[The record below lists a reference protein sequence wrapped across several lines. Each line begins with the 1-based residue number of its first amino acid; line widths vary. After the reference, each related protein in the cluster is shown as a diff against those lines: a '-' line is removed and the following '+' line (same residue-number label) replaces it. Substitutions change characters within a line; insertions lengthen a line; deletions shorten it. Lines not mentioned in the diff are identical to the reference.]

1 MQITPQTI
9 DAIYYSFL
17 TLYQGAYDSQETWHQ
32 KCCSTVPSNGREN
45 RYAWMDKLPV
55 MREWIGERVIQN
67 AIARG
72 VTIPNRDFELT
83 VELDR
88 NEILDDQ
95 IGVYSLTVPGIGTQA
110 KLWPDYLCADTLQ
123 AGKTAAQSAF
133 DGQPFFSASHPINL
147 EDTAAGTYSNLYTT
161 KPLTAQ
167 NYNDVRATMLG
178 YLGRDGKTL
187 NVRPSML
194 IVPPQLEQAARQ
206 ILNADF
212 IAPSAAMGQ
221 NAGSV
226 VQTNTLKGSAELLVV
241 PQLSNEGNVWYLCD
255 CTKPIKPC
263 VFQIRKAPE
272 FIPYVSPSDPEL
284 FRRKKF
290 VYGVD
295 SRGNIGLS
303 LPFLMARAEG

>member
-9 DAIYYSFL
+9 DAIYYSFF